1 LFVCLKSS
9 VICKNGA
16 GCNNAKFAIKR
27 NVAFVSMLSLR
38 FLAIAYNLKQAA
50 VFSKVGLFSSGRLVL
65 LAITASNYMTANSM
79 QQSNVNVA
87 R

>member
-1 LFVCLKSS
+1 
-9 VICKNGA
+9 
-16 GCNNAKFAIKR
+16 
-27 NVAFVSMLSLR
+27 MLSLR
-38 FLAIAYNLKQAA
+38 FLAIAYILKQAA

-65 LAITASNYMTANSM
+65 LAITASYYMTANSV